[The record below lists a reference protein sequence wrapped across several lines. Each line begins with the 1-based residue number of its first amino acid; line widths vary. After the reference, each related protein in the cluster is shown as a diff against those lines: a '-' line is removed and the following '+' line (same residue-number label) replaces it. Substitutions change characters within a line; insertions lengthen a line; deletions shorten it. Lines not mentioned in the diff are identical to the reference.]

1 MLIRRGAGV
10 CLVLLLAAL
19 AAWPTGAAAA
29 PSPLMQLGAPP
40 RGEVQVGQAGAGTR
54 IVGGNTTENSKYPWQ
69 AEVFVETEE
78 GTFLCGGTLI
88 HPFIVMTAAHCLLDE
103 FGEFEPG
110 IEVEVWLGRTSVFAG
125 GEPIHAYNLWAP
137 TSYNPFVNFPQSNR
151 NDVAFISLEEGS
163 LRPRPL
169 LAGPDERALWTPG
182 RAAVITGWGTTA
194 EEGEL
199 SPVLKEA
206 QVPIVADETC
216 VRPEIDGSRVDPAT
230 MVCAGDLAGG
240 TDTCQGDSGGP
251 LLSPIDGGGY
261 RLTGV
266 TSWGFGCAR
275 PNKPGVYTRVAADPL
290 ESFVRNTVATIERED
305 EIPLAYTGVN
315 VVGSGARPPG
325 CGVAEAELAQASAA
339 VTAAAAAVTQR
350 QDEVTRAR
358 KAVKQRSKALKAALR
373 AKRRAVGGAASRR
386 AGKRVVN
393 ASRQLRNAKRPAK
406 RANQQLAAANTGA
419 AGANATLP
427 AVAAHRTAICG

>member
-1 MLIRRGAGV
+1 V
-10 CLVLLLAAL
+10 
-19 AAWPTGAAAA
+19 
-29 PSPLMQLGAPP
+29 
-40 RGEVQVGQAGAGTR
+40 EQAGLDTR

-69 AEVFVETEE
+69 AELLIETEE
-78 GTFLCGGTLI
+78 GLSLCGGTLI
-88 HPFIVMTAAHCLLDE
+88 HPFIVMTAAHCLLDV

-125 GEPIHAYNLWAP
+125 GEAIQAYNLWAP
-137 TSYNPFVNFPQSNR
+137 TAYNPFANFPQPNR
-151 NDVAFISLEEGS
+151 NDVAFVTLERGS

-182 RAAVITGWGTTA
+182 RTAVITGWGTTA

-199 SPVLKEA
+199 SPILKEA
-206 QVPIVADETC
+206 PVPIVADETC

-230 MVCAGDLAGG
+230 MVCAGNLAGG

-261 RLTGV
+261 RLVGV

-290 ESFVRNTVATIERED
+290 ESFVRKIVTTIERED

-315 VVGSGARPPG
+315 VIGSGARPPG
-325 CGVAEAELAQASAA
+325 CGVAEAELAQANAA
-339 VTAAAAAVTQR
+339 AAAAAAAVTQR
-350 QDEVTRAR
+350 QGEVTSAR
-358 KAVKQRSKALKAALR
+358 KAVRQSGKALKAALR
-373 AKRRAVGGAASRR
+373 AKRSAVGRAASRHAR
-386 AGKRVVN
+386 KRVVT
-393 ASRQLRNAKRPAK
+393 ASRRLKNAKRRAL
-406 RANQQLAAANTGA
+406 RANQQLAAANTA
-419 AGANATLP
+419 AVAASATLP
-427 AVAAHRTAICG
+427 TVTAHRTAICG